1 MSDHTVT
8 HSTFRLER
16 TYPVPPDR
24 VFNAWAEP
32 GIKVRWFASNSQD
45 DYELNFSLGGIERL
59 STMLEAKLITWESLY
74 REIVTDERIV
84 YTSVLSEG
92 NTVATCSLTTV
103 EFFPQGD
110 GTHLVL
116 VEAGA
121 YLDGREQPAWREQ
134 GTSDWLDT
142 LGTELTDRTRR

>member
-1 MSDHTVT
+1 MDGHLSARPL
-8 HSTFRLER
+8 SLER